1 MGRRRKS
8 GISGKSGVNIV
19 IVAILLAIA
28 WNTFHSSSTSNAPV
42 STQDLDDELDK
53 QTGPKIPWPF
63 LQDNKQNQ
71 VADNLLASNI
81 YIVFDASGSMG
92 EGGCSGGE
100 AKILVAKRA
109 VLEFA
114 KSIPGNVNLGLV
126 AFDSSGTRERLPL
139 SPLNNEA
146 LESTV
151 GSVSFGGGTPL
162 SAAMRIGYEALTE
175 QGKKQL
181 GYGEYHLLV
190 VTDGRANNV
199 QELNREVHRILKK
212 SPVIIDTIG
221 FCIDE
226 NHSLHQPGKTNYSTA
241 SDFDSLVQGMR
252 SVLAEAPSFSV
263 SEFSQE

>member
-1 MGRRRKS
+1 MGRGRKS
-8 GISGKSGVNIV
+8 GTSGVTIV
-19 IVAILLAIA
+19 ILAIVLGIF
-28 WNTFHSSSTSNAPV
+28 WNAFHSNSTSNSPV

-53 QTGPKIPWPF
+53 QSGPQIPWPF
-63 LQDNKQNQ
+63 LQENTQKQ

-100 AKILVAKRA
+100 SKIRVAKRA

-126 AFDSSGTRERLPL
+126 AFDNSGTRERLPL
-139 SPLNNEA
+139 SPLNNQT
-146 LESTV
+146 LESTIQA
-151 GSVSFGGGTPL
+151 VSFGGGTPL

-199 QELNREVHRILKK
+199 QDLNREVDKILKK

-221 FCIDE
+221 FCIDA

-241 SDFDSLVQGMR
+241 SDFNSLVQGMR
-252 SVLAEAPSFSV
+252 SVLAEAPSFSI